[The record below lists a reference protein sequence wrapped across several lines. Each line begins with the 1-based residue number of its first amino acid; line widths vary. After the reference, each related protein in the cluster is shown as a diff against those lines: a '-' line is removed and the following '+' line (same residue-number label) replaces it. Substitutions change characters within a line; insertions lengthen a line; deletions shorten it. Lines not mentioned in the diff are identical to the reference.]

1 MLNASHVKW
10 RHLKSDLKAPML
22 KDEHPWHLGPG
33 SFLQLTAYASVAE
46 LIADII
52 PTVPNAATMITIA
65 NIATGFIGGYIA
77 EQGSI

>member
-1 MLNASHVKW
+1 
-10 RHLKSDLKAPML
+10 ML

-52 PTVPNAATMITIA
+52 PTVPNAAIMAIIIIDVFICPLCDEPTILYYTKLFLFKH
-65 NIATGFIGGYIA
+65 IAKLFRKTT
-77 EQGSI
+77 